1 MNKQRVYILLLA
13 ILFCSLTSCGFHLPV
28 QTAIPTEL
36 QQLYVQTNSPY
47 SPFTIALE
55 IALQNR
61 DIQLLDSPEQA
72 PVTLQILSEGV
83 SRSVGAISFNTNTR
97 QYNLTYRANFQL
109 KDDQGEIIVNRRTTT
124 ARRSLIVDANQVL
137 GSTNEEATM
146 EQEMLREVIQKLLYQ
161 LGSEDVLEALHN
173 AETT

>member
-1 MNKQRVYILLLA
+1 MLLG
-13 ILFCSLTSCGFHLPV
+13 SLSSCGFHLPV
-28 QTAIPTEL
+28 QTAVPIEL
-36 QQLYVQTNSPY
+36 QQLYLQTNSPY

-61 DIQLLDSPEQA
+61 DIELLDSPEEA
-72 PVTLQILSEGV
+72 PVTLQILSERV

-97 QYNLTYRANFQL
+97 QYNLTYRVVFQL
-109 KDDQGEIIVNRRTTT
+109 KDSQGEIIVNRRTTT
-124 ARRSLIVDANQVL
+124 ARRRLIVDANQVL

-146 EQEMLREVIQKLLYQ
+146 EQEMRREVIQKLLYQ
-161 LGSEDVLEALHN
+161 LGSENVLEALHT